1 MLFNNEFLEKVKE
14 QVDLAELVGKKVS
27 WDAKKSKP
35 SKGDFW
41 APCPFHSEKT
51 ASFHVDNEKG
61 FYYCFGCHAKGNC
74 FKFVQETENISF
86 YDAVVLLANENNI
99 QIPHNKKEDKEKN
112 DYKNRLINVMRT
124 AVNFYKSQL
133 NSIKGV
139 EAKNYLENRNLKPK
153 TIEDFEIGYATKM
166 TDSLYKFLKSQ
177 KVSDKEIIDTGLCI
191 LSEKDS
197 IFFDR
202 FRNRI
207 IFPIYNNMGDPIAF
221 GGRSLDVKSKAKYL
235 NSPET
240 DLFNKSVTL
249 YNFKNARN
257 NIKKNQEIIL
267 VEGYMDVIL
276 LSQEGIKTA
285 VATLGTAINEKQ
297 IEMIWKISKEPRIC
311 FDGDTA
317 GIRASRKVME
327 LVLPLISAK
336 KSLRFCNIL
345 PGKDPDD
352 IISQEGVDKMK
363 EIIESSVPLIEV
375 FWANLIEGKSIDSP
389 ERKTLLDN
397 EINYNL
403 NKINDPNL
411 RFHFKTDIINK
422 RKILLNNL
430 YQPYENNNINQR
442 KKTYVK
448 NQNLIKKTFLHK
460 NDDEK
465 LLEYQNIEGG
475 ILLGLINH
483 PNLIESF
490 EDKISKFQ
498 FSSKQLNYIL
508 DCILNITKKNENY
521 EKDLFLK
528 KLSDQVKF
536 DPILKIKKFSN
547 LHLNPKILKN
557 SNSKEAKIVI
567 IELIK
572 LYEEMKKFEKEIE
585 IAKKNINSEK
595 SIEIEKLIYTSE
607 NIKQLKIG
615 SNNLFSKIDEIA
627 KKEQNE
633 LQLLIKNKIWKKV
646 KK

>member
-521 EKDLFLK
+521 EKDTFLK

>member
-27 WDAKKSKP
+27 WDSKKSKP
-35 SKGDFW
+35 SKNDFW

-86 YDAVVLLANENNI
+86 YESVVFLANEFGI
-99 QIPHNKKEDKEKN
+99 QIPHDKKEDKEKS
-112 DYKNRLINVMRT
+112 DYKKRLINIMQIT
-124 AVNFYKSQL
+124 VNFYKAQL
-133 NSIKGV
+133 NSFKGT
-139 EAKNYLENRNLKPK
+139 EAKNYLLNRNLKSK
-153 TIEDFEIGYATKM
+153 TIEEFEIGYATNKR
-166 TDSLYKFLKSQ
+166 DSLYQFLKSE
-177 KVSDKEIIDTGLCI
+177 KVSDKEMIDAGLCI
-191 LSEKDS
+191 FSETDN

-207 IFPIYNNMGDPIAF
+207 IFPICNNNGEPIAF
-221 GGRSLDVKSKAKYL
+221 GGRSLDVKAKAKYL

-240 DLFNKSVTL
+240 DLFNKSITL
-249 YNFKNARN
+249 YNLRNARN
-257 NIKKNQEIIL
+257 NIKKDEEIIL

-276 LSQEGIKTA
+276 LSQEGIKTT

-297 IEMIWKISKEPRIC
+297 IEMIWKSSKEPKVC

-317 GIRASRKVME
+317 GIRASRKIME
-327 LVLPLISAK
+327 MVLPLISAK

-352 IISQEGVDKMK
+352 IIIEEGVEKMK
-363 EIIESSVPLIEV
+363 EIIKNSVPLIDI
-375 FWANLIEGKSIDSP
+375 FWAQLTDGKKLDSP

-403 NKINDPNL
+403 KKINDTNL
-411 RFHFKTDIINK
+411 RFHFKSDIITK
-422 RKILLNNL
+422 RRKLFDEVN
-430 YQPYENNNINQR
+430 QSYENENINQR
-442 KKTYVK
+442 KGTYFK

-460 NDDEK
+460 NYDEK

-483 PNLIESF
+483 PNLIDNF
-490 EDKISKFQ
+490 EDKISKIQ

-508 DCILNITKKNENY
+508 DCILNITKNDNN
-521 EKDLFLK
+521 DDNTFFK
-528 KLSDQVKF
+528 KLTDQIKF
-536 DPILKIKKFSN
+536 DPLLKIKKFSN
-547 LHLNPKILKN
+547 LHLNPTISKN
-557 SNSKEAKIVI
+557 SNSSEAQNAIF
-567 IELIK
+567 ELIS

-585 IAKKNINSEK
+585 IAKKNITSEK
-595 SIEIEKLIYTSE
+595 NVEIDKITNTSE
-607 NIKQLKIG
+607 NIRQLKIG
-615 SNNLFSKIDEIA
+615 KKSLFSKIDEIA
-627 KKEQNE
+627 KKDQNE
-633 LQLLIKNKIWKKV
+633 LQTLIKNKIWKKV